1 VTKGRAIILLLLVIL
16 LTCTLL
22 SGCIETEGVGQVRHD
37 KPIGE
42 IYGSK
47 TVGQTFVSTQPRLD
61 RIDILLATYA
71 RTNTED
77 IIFHLRSSP
86 NSPNDIVTIIVN
98 AKNISD
104 NQYYSFSF
112 KPISNCKG
120 KTYYFFIE
128 SPQSKPGDAITMWY
142 NTEDVYIAGSA
153 YIDHK
158 PIEGDLCF
166 KICHKLNSS
175 DCISYFIGRIS
186 QDKSFFMLYCSL
198 MAIVICI
205 LIKVLLSE
213 RKLKKR

>member
-1 VTKGRAIILLLLVIL
+1 MTKGRAIILLLLVIL

-22 SGCIETEGVGQVRHD
+22 SGCIETEGVGQVRYD

-42 IYGSK
+42 IYGAK

-112 KPISNCKG
+112 KPILNCKG

-142 NTEDVYIAGSA
+142 NTEDDYRDGSA

-166 KICHKLNSS
+166 KIYL
-175 DCISYFIGRIS
+175 SYFIDRVS
-186 QDKSFFMLYCSL
+186 QVKSFFMLYCSL
-198 MAIVICI
+198 MAILICI
-205 LIKVLLSE
+205 LIKVQLSE